1 MFDKPNDN
9 PKIVAKN
16 LLMAMPYKEAQK
28 FCVMK
33 EIEARHKVE
42 ELSKRHMEE
51 YLTARKE
58 KSGEESLVIFLTP
71 KIQKMKT
78 FQNIEYIGGHPFLT
92 RPRKV
97 NVIVDPI
104 AHEVMLKEAKFVAP
118 LSVTIKRDD
127 IIDITYDEKS
137 KRSIGKTAAGAV
149 LGGVLTGGIGLIV
162 GGAIGA
168 TRRDISNLY
177 FTVNVAGR
185 QHNIIL
191 KAGRMADDI
200 YAAINGL

>member
-58 KSGEESLVIFLTP
+58 LEKW
-71 KIQKMKT
+71 
-78 FQNIEYIGGHPFLT
+78 
-92 RPRKV
+92 RR
-97 NVIVDPI
+97 
-104 AHEVMLKEAKFVAP
+104 
-118 LSVTIKRDD
+118 VTS
-127 IIDITYDEKS
+127 Y
-137 KRSIGKTAAGAV
+137 
-149 LGGVLTGGIGLIV
+149 
-162 GGAIGA
+162 
-168 TRRDISNLY
+168 ISNTKNPKNENLPE
-177 FTVNVAGR
+177 
-185 QHNIIL
+185 H
-191 KAGRMADDI
+191 
-200 YAAINGL
+200 